1 MIKRILVDTNFLFS
15 TILFPGST
23 PAKALEQVIE
33 RHELILCEQ
42 NLAELCEI
50 VSRKVP
56 YLIGDTEKF
65 LRKLSYEEIAVGK
78 DAAPQIRDDTDQ
90 PIVNAALAQNIDII
104 LTGDKDFLSMN
115 LDFPKCMTAAQF
127 LEAER
132 K

>member
-1 MIKRILVDTNFLFS
+1 MRILVDTNVLFS
-15 TILFPGST
+15 TLLFPGSI

-33 RHELILCEQ
+33 HHELILCEQ
-42 NLAELCEI
+42 NIAELREI

-56 YLIGDTEKF
+56 YLIEDTEKF

-78 DAAPQIRDDTDQ
+78 YTALQIRDDTDQ

-132 K
+132 E